1 MKKVLKV
8 NLFLVIFFLIV
19 IISPYEL
26 FSENWLKVEITED
39 EMIWVDNSHWEYKK
53 ILVKDG
59 YYKEVKRNKW
69 VDTSYIIK
77 QGYWKVGQY
86 SVWVPSKTIVSYTA
100 YRYVNTSHYERRY
113 RDVTIWIPTYFTV
126 IIGTN
131 QYGWDVYAFAA
142 KPAGLKRVSYKGN
155 IYWAE
160 KWVINYKPY
169 RGGRIYAEKWVFRSK
184 LITYREYYNV
194 WINSGYWQPYTA
206 YKVVDNSHWETKVG
220 KYWVDT
226 SYKVERGYWEE
237 YIVKEWVD
245 TSYYEHKKIFVRDG
259 YYVPPLHGEV
269 VVEKSPKYVFTKWH
283 KNARGEECNM
293 ELKVTWSLD
302 NSEISPGEEEKKIN
316 SIYIYE
322 NVCRFENNG
331 IDKVIIY
338 NDSVPASAKGSI
350 DTIIKFN
357 YSGGED
363 SILHIYLY
371 AQSGE
376 SAHIYFS
383 NPINGYRSIN
393 ISSNGSSSN
402 ANTWLGGNYCGKVE
416 F

>member
-1 MKKVLKV
+1 M
-8 NLFLVIFFLIV
+8 
-19 IISPYEL
+19 
-26 FSENWLKVEITED
+26 
-39 EMIWVDNSHWEYKK
+39 
-53 ILVKDG
+53 
-59 YYKEVKRNKW
+59 
-69 VDTSYIIK
+69 
-77 QGYWKVGQY
+77 
-86 SVWVPSKTIVSYTA
+86 
-100 YRYVNTSHYERRY
+100 
-113 RDVTIWIPTYFTV
+113 
-126 IIGTN
+126 
-131 QYGWDVYAFAA
+131 
-142 KPAGLKRVSYKGN
+142 
-155 IYWAE
+155 
-160 KWVINYKPY
+160 
-169 RGGRIYAEKWVFRSK
+169 
-184 LITYREYYNV
+184 
-194 WINSGYWQPYTA
+194 
-206 YKVVDNSHWETKVG
+206 G

-269 VVEKSPKYVFTKWH
+269 VIEKNPKYVFTKWH
-283 KNARGEECNM
+283 KNTMGEECNM
-293 ELKVTWSLD
+293 ELKVTWNLD
-302 NSEISPGEEEKKIN
+302 NSEIPPGEEEKKIN

-402 ANTWLGGNYCGKVE
+402 ANTWLGGNYYGKVE